1 MPRQALASH
10 HNWQYTPEWGR
21 KDTNMKRWNDVDDPE
36 EDQDEE
42 EQPEQEDTIPP
53 GPVLIESR

>member
-1 MPRQALASH
+1 MGQKGTIMKL
-10 HNWQYTPEWGR
+10 YDVEPE
-21 KDTNMKRWNDVDDPE
+21 D

-42 EQPEQEDTIPP
+42 QQETEQEGDVLPP

>member
-1 MPRQALASH
+1 
-10 HNWQYTPEWGR
+10 
-21 KDTNMKRWNDVDDPE
+21 MKLYDIESED

-42 EQPEQEDTIPP
+42 EREDEQEEQIPP